1 MRYDVQIK
9 EQAAEDLKHL
19 LRNEP
24 KVYKKALQLIAELY
38 EHPTSG
44 TGHPEPLKGFEAS
57 RWSRRITQKHRLVYD
72 VLSDE
77 VVVLVLTAYGHYD
90 EK

>member
-24 KVYKKALQLIAELY
+24 KAYKKALQLIAELY

-44 TGHPEPLKGFEAS
+44 TGCIAPLSLFQIAFSYYILFDKCP
-57 RWSRRITQKHRLVYD
+57 L
-72 VLSDE
+72 
-77 VVVLVLTAYGHYD
+77 
-90 EK
+90 